1 MNSISKKKKKKAQC
15 FSDKCT
21 PKPRT
26 PLQSGAAGLG
36 RWALVPGSGL
46 EASGR
51 EGELSVGAE
60 SAAPG
65 WGRGGGEGRLL
76 RGAQRGQC
84 GHRPR
89 RGPCSCC
96 VGRHR
101 AWWTVLPSPAP
112 SVPSLTLSLADVP
125 PASHPA
131 VIPVLE
137 LQGGGR
143 DADGLDVLIEG
154 NRGGELHQGDVM
166 LKILPELGE
175 CDNILD
181 SISTQEGPQAPNGWC
196 GR

>member
-1 MNSISKKKKKKAQC
+1 MWAQ
-15 FSDKCT
+15 T
-21 PKPRT
+21 EAG
-26 PLQSGAAGLG
+26 PLQLLCGPAQGL
-36 RWALVPGSGL
+36 VD
-46 EASGR
+46 
-51 EGELSVGAE
+51 
-60 SAAPG
+60 SAP
-65 WGRGGGEGRLL
+65 L
-76 RGAQRGQC
+76 
-84 GHRPR
+84 PR
-89 RGPCSCC
+89 
-96 VGRHR
+96 
-101 AWWTVLPSPAP
+101 P

-143 DADGLDVLIEG
+143 DTGRLDVLIEG